1 MTADKFG
8 FRVTGDFSRMVYS
21 NHRTELA
28 AVRAEKALNRKW
40 GNEYGGQVDASR
52 ARAERLT
59 ENGWEPIG
67 DA

>member
-1 MTADKFG
+1 
-8 FRVTGDFSRMVYS
+8 MVYS

-28 AVRAEKALNRKW
+28 AVRAAKALNRKW